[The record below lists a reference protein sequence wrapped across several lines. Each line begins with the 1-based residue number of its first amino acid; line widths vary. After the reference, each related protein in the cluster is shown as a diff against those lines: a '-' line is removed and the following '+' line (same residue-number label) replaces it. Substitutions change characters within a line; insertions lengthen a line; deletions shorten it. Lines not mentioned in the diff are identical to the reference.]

1 MKQMLPVFFAGLLFG
16 AGLALSGMTDPQRV
30 IDFLD
35 ITGDWDPTLMFVMG
49 GALTVFGSGWLFLRK
64 RCGHGL
70 FGCSLPDMSSA
81 PISKRLLIGSA
92 LFGVGWGIGGVC
104 PGPGLAN
111 LSMLRH
117 EALAFVAA
125 MAIGVILVQRL
136 FRLDRYRRP

>member
-1 MKQMLPVFFAGLLFG
+1 MKPLIAVFIAGLMFG

-35 ITGDWDPTLMFVMG
+35 VTGAWDPTLMFVMG
-49 GALTVFGSGWLFLRK
+49 GALAVFGSGWLILRK

-70 FGCSLPDMSSA
+70 FGCSLPDMSSG
-81 PISKRLLIGSA
+81 PISKRLLIGAA
-92 LFGVGWGIGGVC
+92 LFGIGWGIGGVC

-125 MAIGVILVQRL
+125 MAAGVVIAQRL
-136 FRLDRYRRP
+136 FGLDS